1 MPGSMELLADR
12 DPEEVR
18 FSTLESSSAEQASP
32 ARDRLTRGLSGAAGH
47 VTPTHLHGTFFKM
60 LGGSRS
66 RARLPPAR
74 LLSGEPPM
82 GRRPWHLPC

>member
-32 ARDRLTRGLSGAAGH
+32 AAI
-47 VTPTHLHGTFFKM
+47 GT
-60 LGGSRS
+60 GSREGYQ
-66 RARLPPAR
+66 AQP
-74 LLSGEPPM
+74 GM
-82 GRRPWHLPC
+82 